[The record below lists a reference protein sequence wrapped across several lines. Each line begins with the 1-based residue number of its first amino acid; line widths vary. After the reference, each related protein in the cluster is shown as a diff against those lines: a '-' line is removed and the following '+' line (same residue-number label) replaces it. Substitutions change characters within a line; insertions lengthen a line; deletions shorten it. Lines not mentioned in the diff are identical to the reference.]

1 MLPGPLDTAL
11 LATTDQGH
19 APGAAWW
26 YFSRAP
32 LHQDSDGN
40 GLPEMAIAVVDIDF
54 RRGVA
59 HCSSMLWLRKPPN
72 SRCSRCR
79 GSRQNSRCSRCR
91 GSCQTVAARATAE
104 RTHPQSCRPT
114 LHTGWVQGRRCRT
127 GVVRRGDD
135 STYGCRDGLRT
146 PPGSITSRAPSAAA
160 ERSRR
165 CSNGDSA
172 HNGRHGRLR
181 RGRDR

>member
-40 GLPEMAIAVVDIDF
+40 GLPEMAIAVVDIAF

-59 HCSSMLWLRKPPN
+59 HCSSMLWLRKPPKQSLLALLRKLPN
-72 SRCSRCR
+72 SRCSRYC
-79 GSRQNSRCSRCR
+79 
-91 GSCQTVAARATAE
+91 
-104 RTHPQSCRPT
+104 
-114 LHTGWVQGRRCRT
+114 
-127 GVVRRGDD
+127 
-135 STYGCRDGLRT
+135 
-146 PPGSITSRAPSAAA
+146 
-160 ERSRR
+160 
-165 CSNGDSA
+165 
-172 HNGRHGRLR
+172 
-181 RGRDR
+181 